1 MNENDL
7 INKLL
12 ISKKIMEKHNEIPR
26 AGNTN
31 LGLSSPTVDD
41 YQAPQAKY
49 NLPDNVMLE
58 SAPKKQIDSSQI
70 NSKDKILNSKLP
82 DEIKRLMIEHPIHQ
96 PKQSTSTLSN
106 DLIDKAAR
114 LMNVDASG
122 KKTAPLS
129 QKEQFSD
136 STNLKELIKE
146 SLREILSEEGL
157 IVESVKKS
165 NDIFSF
171 KVGKHLFEGK
181 VTKIKKLL

>member
-1 MNENDL
+1 MQ
-7 INKLL
+7 KLM
-12 ISKKIMEKHNEIPR
+12 ISKAIIDKHNNIPR
-26 AGNTN
+26 GN
-31 LGLSSPTVDD
+31 SPEINSPQSVAVQDFS
-41 YQAPQAKY
+41 APQAKY

-165 NDIFSF
+165 NDVFSF
-171 KVGKHLFEGK
+171 KVGKHWFEGK

>member
-1 MNENDL
+1 MPSFITYLLKEIFDSKETIYK
-7 INKLL
+7 ININYLVHKLRL
-12 ISKKIMEKHNEIPR
+12 
-26 AGNTN
+26 
-31 LGLSSPTVDD
+31 
-41 YQAPQAKY
+41 AKY

-58 SAPKKQIDSSQI
+58 SAPKKQIDSSQV

-122 KKTAPLS
+122 KKTAPLL

-146 SLREILSEEGL
+146 
-157 IVESVKKS
+157 
-165 NDIFSF
+165 
-171 KVGKHLFEGK
+171 
-181 VTKIKKLL
+181 IK

>member
-1 MNENDL
+1 
-7 INKLL
+7 
-12 ISKKIMEKHNEIPR
+12 
-26 AGNTN
+26 
-31 LGLSSPTVDD
+31 
-41 YQAPQAKY
+41 
-49 NLPDNVMLE
+49 
-58 SAPKKQIDSSQI
+58 
-70 NSKDKILNSKLP
+70 
-82 DEIKRLMIEHPIHQ
+82 MIEHPIHQ

-106 DLIDKAAR
+106 DLIDKASR

-122 KKTAPLS
+122 KKTAPIL

-157 IVESVKKS
+157 LVESVKKS
-165 NDIFSF
+165 NDVFSF